1 MNKGCLKSGLTALL
15 GGMTL
20 MAWAADPVAVLQQP
34 QGKVFVSQGK
44 VMAPVQ
50 QSLPLYAG
58 NRVIVASGGRAEI
71 AYPDGCVVALPENSL
86 LAVKGADQCRLSQA
100 QVRATGGFQN
110 ARIGQAGPLSSGG
123 SNNGAIADLK
133 RPQGSVLVDQGA
145 AEKPGAHNM
154 SVRRDDQIVTSKESK
169 VTVVFRGCEVEVGPE
184 EQVTVDQLRARCKDG
199 VVLESGAEA
208 GSEIAIVKQPLGS
221 VMVDNAPARNDMGVQ
236 GNNRI
241 ITGAGSKVMVIFKGC
256 EVVVDEKE
264 QVVVRDLVTQCKGGL
279 WVDAGGRRAR
289 AVRRRGGRG
298 AYGGTGALI
307 VGGAFGASVIGAILA
322 DDAMTVLPA
331 PPN

>member
-1 MNKGCLKSGLTALL
+1 MNKGCLKSGLTVLL

-110 ARIGQAGPLSSGG
+110 ARIGQAGPIASNEATAEIRQLEGSGVVG
-123 SNNGAIADLK
+123 QSK
-133 RPQGSVLVDQGA
+133 A
-145 AEKPGAHNM
+145 APGMPLFKGN
-154 SVRRDDQIVTSKESK
+154 K
-169 VTVVFRGCEVEVGPE
+169 VTAGSDSQVVIRYSNGCEATIEAN
-184 EQVTVDQLRARCKDG
+184 QS
-199 VVLESGAEA
+199 LEIGDPPICEAAGALA
-208 GSEIAIVKQPLGS
+208 GG
-221 VMVDNAPARNDMGVQ
+221 
-236 GNNRI
+236 
-241 ITGAGSKVMVIFKGC
+241 GAGVGM
-256 EVVVDEKE
+256 
-264 QVVVRDLVTQCKGGL
+264 
-279 WVDAGGRRAR
+279 A
-289 AVRRRGGRG
+289 
-298 AYGGTGALI
+298 GTGTLI
-307 VGGAFGASVIGAILA
+307 VGGAFAASTLGAILA
-322 DDAMTVLPA
+322 GGNESPA
-331 PPN
+331 SPQ

>member
-154 SVRRDDQIVTSKESK
+154 SVRREDQIVTSKESK

-208 GSEIAIVKQPLGS
+208 GSEIAIVKQPLGA
-221 VMVDNAPARNDMGVQ
+221 VMVDNAPARNDMGLQ

-264 QVVVRDLVTQCKGGL
+264 QVVVRNLVTQCKGGL
-279 WVDAGGRRAR
+279 WVDAGGAAGG
-289 AVRRRGGRG
+289 AVGTV
-298 AYGGTGALI
+298 GTGTLI
-307 VGGAFGASVIGAILA
+307 VGSALGGSIIGAILA
-322 DDAMTVLPA
+322 NGREDRAASPA
-331 PPN
+331 TNPAAN

>member
-86 LAVKGADQCRLSQA
+86 LAVKGADQCRLGLA
-100 QVRATGGFQN
+100 QVRATGGFQDT
-110 ARIGQAGPLSSGG
+110 RIGQAGPIASNAATAEIRKIEGSGVVG
-123 SNNGAIADLK
+123 QSK
-133 RPQGSVLVDQGA
+133 A
-145 AEKPGAHNM
+145 APGMRLFKGN
-154 SVRRDDQIVTSKESK
+154 K
-169 VTVVFRGCEVEVGPE
+169 VTAGSDSQVMIRYSNGCEV
-184 EQVTVDQLRARCKDG
+184 TVEASQSLVIDLPPVDCVVAGADG
-199 VVLESGAEA
+199 ATGT
-208 GSEIAIVKQPLGS
+208 GTG
-221 VMVDNAPARNDMGVQ
+221 
-236 GNNRI
+236 
-241 ITGAGSKVMVIFKGC
+241 TGAGGATGTVS
-256 EVVVDEKE
+256 
-264 QVVVRDLVTQCKGGL
+264 TGG
-279 WVDAGGRRAR
+279 
-289 AVRRRGGRG
+289 
-298 AYGGTGALI
+298 LI

-322 DDAMTVLPA
+322 NDDDDDSTSPA
-331 PPN
+331 N